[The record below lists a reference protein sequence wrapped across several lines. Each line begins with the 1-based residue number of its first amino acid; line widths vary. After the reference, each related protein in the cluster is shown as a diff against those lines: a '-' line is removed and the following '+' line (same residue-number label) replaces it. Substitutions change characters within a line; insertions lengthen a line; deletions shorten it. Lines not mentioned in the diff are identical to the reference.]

1 MEPTLRSAQ
10 VLRQEA
16 VELGYED
23 KEIAVYVKQQ
33 QQALYREDRE
43 AWRNLRMAE
52 LQAEEKRG
60 QTRYKQKRRRGLMRL
75 RSR

>member
-23 KEIAVYVKQQ
+23 KEIGEYVKEQQ
-33 QQALYREDRE
+33 VLDRQDRQPPE
-43 AWRNLRMAE
+43 TSA
-52 LQAEEKRG
+52 
-60 QTRYKQKRRRGLMRL
+60 
-75 RSR
+75 